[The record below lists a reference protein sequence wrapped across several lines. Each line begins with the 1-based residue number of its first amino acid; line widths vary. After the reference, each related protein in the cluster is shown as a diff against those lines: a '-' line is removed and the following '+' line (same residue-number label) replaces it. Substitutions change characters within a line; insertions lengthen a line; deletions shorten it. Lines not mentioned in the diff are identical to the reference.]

1 MQLRAL
7 PSALSLSPRSASLQ
21 PTLPRTPQPP
31 TPTGA
36 PGCGRGAPKEV
47 LGGALQGKGKG
58 VLAGPA
64 AVCPKGAASPRELL
78 FITFFASADPKAL
91 DFSRSLGSEEPA
103 AARCPLPSTS
113 LQSPPKPLSH
123 LSWAQACLGH
133 PTWLSWHSCPRAA
146 SLPYPKSRFNLSRQQ
161 GASFHGSPSHRH

>member
-21 PTLPRTPQPP
+21 PTLPHTPQPP

-91 DFSRSLGSEEPA
+91 DFSRSLGVKNQQ
-103 AARCPLPSTS
+103 LPGALY
-113 LQSPPKPLSH
+113 LQLPFKAPQNH
-123 LSWAQACLGH
+123 F
-133 PTWLSWHSCPRAA
+133 PTFPGLRLA
-146 SLPYPKSRFNLSRQQ
+146 SAIL
-161 GASFHGSPSHRH
+161 HG